1 MPAMVRRKTVCA
13 APPFVEGM
21 TPLDNG
27 ILAFTADEKEAF
39 LAKEPKAVRRFRPM
53 VTAPRPLVGALIGL
67 N

>member
-1 MPAMVRRKTVCA
+1 
-13 APPFVEGM
+13 M